1 MQQENNILV
10 LKDVIKGLGANKT
23 IKAIVCAS
31 GAAPAVAGTE
41 EKLYEHYLVHIK
53 KWKAQYKRQCEK
65 CNISCKN
72 NRSNRPI

>member
-31 GAAPAVAGTE
+31 GTAPAVAGTVE
-41 EKLYEHYLVHIK
+41 NYMNTI
-53 KWKAQYKRQCEK
+53 
-65 CNISCKN
+65 
-72 NRSNRPI
+72 